1 MTYKEVLQAAQG
13 QMGPCRACPVCNG
26 RACGGTIP
34 GPGAKGSGTVAV
46 RNFDAWRNVRLNMDT
61 IHENFE
67 PDTSL
72 TLFGRSFKYPF
83 FAGPVGAMTLHYGD
97 KYNDLDYNNILV
109 PACAAAGIAAFTGDG
124 TNHKVMEGAAA
135 AITACG
141 GAGIP
146 TVKPWDNATVARK
159 IALARSSGCFAMAM
173 DIDAAGLPFLQHLDP
188 PAGSKTVE
196 QLKEIALAAGVPFIL
211 KGIMTVKG
219 AEKAIEAGAAGI
231 VVSNHGGRVL
241 DDSKPKYINSPETMV
256 YHKSRTLF
264 ALNIAKKSKNR
275 RYILCE
281 GYMDVISMHEAGFDT
296 AVCACGTALT
306 PEQAKLLSEYADEVV
321 LSYDSDEAG
330 QKATERS
337 LGILGSTTLKVSVL
351 SYQGAKDP
359 DEFIKKY
366 GRERFEMLLNGTA
379 NPTEFQLKKSKAK
392 YDLRS
397 DDGRLSYIREAIEIL
412 TERGVSPTARDVYA
426 GRLADET
433 GVSKQA
439 ILSQLNGALQAAARR
454 NYRKEQRDLSK
465 EGIASDI
472 RVPYTSSGESA
483 LGAANAARQL
493 AVAML
498 QDPEQVP
505 YVRARLDMSTVLVP
519 EMQRALEAIFRCVDE
534 HLPLNQLL
542 NQTSLQQMLDEAA
555 FQQLAHGQAYNHDI
569 RLQRQ
574 DIDMYLDRL
583 QTAKPIGEQVKGMSD
598 GQLES
603 YFANL
608 GKKKGARPAETDE

>member
-1 MTYKEVLQAAQG
+1 MIPHEYIEELTRRTDIVELVGGYVQLKRKGRLYG
-13 QMGPCRACPVCNG
+13 GLCPFHSEKTPSFYVY
-26 RACGGTIP
+26 
-34 GPGAKGSGTVAV
+34 
-46 RNFDAWRNVRLNMDT
+46 
-61 IHENFE
+61 
-67 PDTSL
+67 PDTQSFYC
-72 TLFGRSFKYPF
+72 FG
-83 FAGPVGAMTLHYGD
+83 
-97 KYNDLDYNNILV
+97 
-109 PACAAAGIAAFTGDG
+109 C
-124 TNHKVMEGAAA
+124 
-135 AITACG
+135 
-141 GAGIP
+141 GAGGDAVTFTKKINSIDYVEAVKLLAQRAGMPEP
-146 TVKPWDNATVARK
+146 TEDDKTGR
-159 IALARSSGCFAMAM
+159 LRSRILTMNK
-173 DIDAAGLPFLQHLDP
+173 DAARFFHACLNSTVEEARQARAYWRRRGLDDKTINRFGLGYAPDDGQALYQHLRDKGYNQQELDASGLFKRSQSGRIYCLFWRRVMTP
-188 PAGSKTVE
+188 IFDLRGNI
-196 QLKEIALAAGVPFIL
+196 IAF
-211 KGIMTVKG
+211 
-219 AEKAIEAGAAGI
+219 
-231 VVSNHGGRVL
+231 GGRVL
-241 DDSKPKYINSPETMV
+241 DDSKPKYVNSPETLV
-256 YHKSRTLF
+256 YHKSDTVF
-264 ALNIAKKSKNR
+264 ALQIAKRSASH
-275 RYILCE
+275 RYVLCE
-281 GYMDVISMHEAGFDT
+281 GYMDVISMHQAGIDT

-306 PEQAKLLSEYADEVV
+306 PDQIKLISQYADEVI

-534 HLPLNQLL
+534 HLPLNQ
-542 NQTSLQQMLDEAA
+542 TSLQQMLDEAA

-583 QTAKPIGEQVKGMSD
+583 RTAKPISEQVKDMSD

>member
-1 MTYKEVLQAAQG
+1 MIPHEYIEELTRRTDIVELVGSYVQLKRKGRLYG
-13 QMGPCRACPVCNG
+13 GLCPFHSEKTPSFYVY
-26 RACGGTIP
+26 
-34 GPGAKGSGTVAV
+34 
-46 RNFDAWRNVRLNMDT
+46 
-61 IHENFE
+61 
-67 PDTSL
+67 PDTQSFYC
-72 TLFGRSFKYPF
+72 FG
-83 FAGPVGAMTLHYGD
+83 
-97 KYNDLDYNNILV
+97 
-109 PACAAAGIAAFTGDG
+109 C
-124 TNHKVMEGAAA
+124 
-135 AITACG
+135 
-141 GAGIP
+141 GAGGDAVTFTKKINSIDYVEAVKLLAQRAGMPEP
-146 TVKPWDNATVARK
+146 TEDDKTGR
-159 IALARSSGCFAMAM
+159 LRSRILTMNK
-173 DIDAAGLPFLQHLDP
+173 DAARFFHACLNSTVEEARQARAYWRRRGLDDKTINRFGLGYAPDDGQALYQHLRDKGYNQQELDASGLFKRSQSGRIYCLFWRRVMTP
-188 PAGSKTVE
+188 IFDLRGNI
-196 QLKEIALAAGVPFIL
+196 IAF
-211 KGIMTVKG
+211 
-219 AEKAIEAGAAGI
+219 
-231 VVSNHGGRVL
+231 GGRVL
-241 DDSKPKYINSPETMV
+241 DDSKPKYVNSPETLV
-256 YHKSRTLF
+256 YHKSDTVF
-264 ALNIAKKSKNR
+264 ALQIAKRSASH
-275 RYILCE
+275 RYVLCE
-281 GYMDVISMHEAGFDT
+281 GYMDVISMHQAGIDT

-306 PEQAKLLSEYADEVV
+306 PDQVKLISQYADEVI

-454 NYRKEQRDLSK
+454 SYRKEQRDLSK

-534 HLPLNQLL
+534 HLPLNQ
-542 NQTSLQQMLDEAA
+542 TSLQQMLDEAA

-583 QTAKPIGEQVKGMSD
+583 QPAKPISEQVKGMSD

>member
-1 MTYKEVLQAAQG
+1 
-13 QMGPCRACPVCNG
+13 
-26 RACGGTIP
+26 
-34 GPGAKGSGTVAV
+34 
-46 RNFDAWRNVRLNMDT
+46 
-61 IHENFE
+61 
-67 PDTSL
+67 
-72 TLFGRSFKYPF
+72 
-83 FAGPVGAMTLHYGD
+83 
-97 KYNDLDYNNILV
+97 
-109 PACAAAGIAAFTGDG
+109 
-124 TNHKVMEGAAA
+124 
-135 AITACG
+135 
-141 GAGIP
+141 
-146 TVKPWDNATVARK
+146 
-159 IALARSSGCFAMAM
+159 
-173 DIDAAGLPFLQHLDP
+173 
-188 PAGSKTVE
+188 
-196 QLKEIALAAGVPFIL
+196 
-211 KGIMTVKG
+211 
-219 AEKAIEAGAAGI
+219 
-231 VVSNHGGRVL
+231 
-241 DDSKPKYINSPETMV
+241 
-256 YHKSRTLF
+256 
-264 ALNIAKKSKNR
+264 
-275 RYILCE
+275 
-281 GYMDVISMHEAGFDT
+281 MHEAGFDT

-454 NYRKEQRDLSK
+454 SYRKEQQRDLSK

-493 AVAML
+493 AVATM
-498 QDPEQVP
+498 PGPRAVP

-519 EMQRALEAIFRCVDE
+519 EMRARWRQFSAVDE
-534 HLPLNQLL
+534 HLPL
-542 NQTSLQQMLDEAA
+542 NQTSLQQMLDEARS
-555 FQQLAHGQAYNHDI
+555 GNWPTGRRTNHDI

-583 QTAKPIGEQVKGMSD
+583 RTISRSVSR
-598 GQLES
+598 S
-603 YFANL
+603 
-608 GKKKGARPAETDE
+608 RI

>member
-83 FAGPVGAMTLHYGD
+83 FAGPVGAMALHYGD

-264 ALNIAKKSKNR
+264 ALNIAKKSKKR

-397 DDGRLSYIREAIEIL
+397 DDGRLSYIRE
-412 TERGVSPTARDVYA
+412 RGVSPTARDVYA

-454 NYRKEQRDLSK
+454 SYRKEQRDLSK

-534 HLPLNQLL
+534 HLPLNQ
-542 NQTSLQQMLDEAA
+542 TSLQQMLDEAA

-583 QTAKPIGEQVKGMSD
+583 RTAKPISEQVKDMSD

>member
-1 MTYKEVLQAAQG
+1 MIPHEYIEELTRRTDIVELVGGYVQLKRKGRLYG
-13 QMGPCRACPVCNG
+13 GLCPFHSEKTPSFYVY
-26 RACGGTIP
+26 
-34 GPGAKGSGTVAV
+34 
-46 RNFDAWRNVRLNMDT
+46 
-61 IHENFE
+61 
-67 PDTSL
+67 PDTQSFYC
-72 TLFGRSFKYPF
+72 FG
-83 FAGPVGAMTLHYGD
+83 
-97 KYNDLDYNNILV
+97 
-109 PACAAAGIAAFTGDG
+109 C
-124 TNHKVMEGAAA
+124 
-135 AITACG
+135 
-141 GAGIP
+141 GAGGDAVTFTKKINSIDYVEAVKLLAQRAGMPEP
-146 TVKPWDNATVARK
+146 TEDDKTGR
-159 IALARSSGCFAMAM
+159 LRSRILTMNK
-173 DIDAAGLPFLQHLDP
+173 DAARFFHACLNSTVEEARQARAYWRRRGLDDKTINRFGLGYAPDDGQALYQHLRDKGYNQQELDASGLFKRSQSGRIYCLFWRRVMTP
-188 PAGSKTVE
+188 IFDLRGNI
-196 QLKEIALAAGVPFIL
+196 IAF
-211 KGIMTVKG
+211 
-219 AEKAIEAGAAGI
+219 
-231 VVSNHGGRVL
+231 GGRVL

-534 HLPLNQLL
+534 HLPLNQ
-542 NQTSLQQMLDEAA
+542 TSLQQMLDEAA

-583 QTAKPIGEQVKGMSD
+583 QTAKPISEQVKGMSD

>member
-1 MTYKEVLQAAQG
+1 MIPQEYIQEVVRRNDIEEVIG
-13 QMGPCRACPVCNG
+13 QYVQLRRRGRTATGLCPFHNEKTPSFV
-26 RACGGTIP
+26 
-34 GPGAKGSGTVAV
+34 VY
-46 RNFDAWRNVRLNMDT
+46 
-61 IHENFE
+61 
-67 PDTSL
+67 PDTQSFYC
-72 TLFGRSFKYPF
+72 FG
-83 FAGPVGAMTLHYGD
+83 
-97 KYNDLDYNNILV
+97 
-109 PACAAAGIAAFTGDG
+109 C
-124 TNHKVMEGAAA
+124 
-135 AITACG
+135 
-141 GAGIP
+141 
-146 TVKPWDNATVARK
+146 
-159 IALARSSGCFAMAM
+159 
-173 DIDAAGLPFLQHLDP
+173 
-188 PAGSKTVE
+188 
-196 QLKEIALAAGVPFIL
+196 
-211 KGIMTVKG
+211 
-219 AEKAIEAGAAGI
+219 GAAGDVI
-231 VVSNHGGRVL
+231 NFVRKYNNLGYVEAVKQLAGRAGMPLPEEDDRESRARQRLLEINRCAARYFYENLNAKTPEAAMARRYWKEKRGLSDAAIRRFGLGYAPEDFGGLLHYLKRRGFSEEELETSGLVKRSAKGNLYDIFRHRVMVPIIDVRGAIIAFGGRVL

-337 LGILGSTTLKVSVL
+337 LGILGSTTLKISVL

-397 DDGRLSYIREAIEIL
+397 DDDRWSADLYFRH
-412 TERGVSPTARDVYA
+412 VST
-426 GRLADET
+426 
-433 GVSKQA
+433 QA

-454 NYRKEQRDLSK
+454 SYRKEQRDLSK

-519 EMQRALEAIFRCVDE
+519 EMQRTLEAIFRCVDE
-534 HLPLNQLL
+534 HLPL

-555 FQQLAHGQAYNHDI
+555 FQQLAHGQAYNHDL

-583 QTAKPIGEQVKGMSD
+583 QTAKPIGEQVKDMSD